1 MKEKKAVDIILPVEM
16 AQRELAS
23 KIKLALEL
31 AALGHTVAI
40 GEKHMAIN
48 YAIATKSS
56 VFYSIWGA
64 HEKFISVY
72 RKMKSRGISII
83 LSDEESF
90 VTLGDEIFTDIRLNK
105 ECLEYADMYMALGN
119 HDANLVSNVNNALKV
134 IVSGNPRVDVLKD
147 RKGDRTASKKRLLF
161 VSPFGF
167 CSHFKYKD
175 KYLDWLIE
183 RSVISR
189 SDHIDLYTRY
199 HDFQTKNYMEFVKL
213 MQRCSALYPSLEI
226 VYRCH
231 PAEDTQSI
239 EKYLQGTSVKVS
251 NERSLSKDL
260 IESSLVIHNFCTV
273 GIEARIMGRDT
284 LAYSPY
290 LMGVSDEHYLYDQT
304 KFASDINTAI
314 KYINI
319 HLAKKDKVTDY
330 RSNNRIYIPAEN
342 GGSAA
347 RIAKYIDRH
356 YTNEKPNFKF
366 IISRDLLKSTLRH
379 YLSRD
384 RDYFAHR
391 GADLNIQSIQNEIDR
406 KKLQHSIKVRKSIY
420 PDIFILKSKQNV

>member
-1 MKEKKAVDIILPVEM
+1 MDIILPVEM
-16 AQRELAS
+16 AQRELDS

-31 AALGHTVAI
+31 TKFGHTVAI

-48 YAIATKSS
+48 YALATKGC

-64 HEKFISVY
+64 HKKFISVY

-90 VTLGDEIFTDIRLNK
+90 VTLGDNIFTEIRLNK
-105 ECLEYADMYMALGN
+105 ECLEYADMYMALGK
-119 HDANLVSNVNNALKV
+119 HDANLVSNVNSALKV
-134 IVSGNPRVDVLKD
+134 VVAGNPRVDILKNH
-147 RKGDRTASKKRLLF
+147 KSDRTASKTRLLF

-175 KYLDWLIE
+175 KYLDWLID
-183 RSVISR
+183 RNVISR
-189 SDHIDLYTRY
+189 TDHIDLYRRY
-199 HDFQTKNYMEFVKL
+199 HNFQTKNYMEFVKL

-231 PAEDTQSI
+231 PAEDSKSI
-239 EKYLQGTSVKVS
+239 EKHLRGTSIKVS
-251 NERSLSKDL
+251 NESCLSKDL
-260 IESSLVIHNFCTV
+260 NESSLVIHNFCTV

-290 LMGVSDEHYLYDQT
+290 LMGVSDEQYIYDQT
-304 KFASDINTAI
+304 KFASDINSAI
-314 KYINI
+314 QYINI
-319 HLAKKDKVTDY
+319 HLENKGNVTEY
-330 RSNNRIYIPAEN
+330 RSNERIYIPTQE

-347 RIAKYIDRH
+347 RIANCIDNY
-356 YTNEKPNFKF
+356 YTNEKPNSKF
-366 IISRDLLKSTLRH
+366 IISPSLVKSTLRR
-379 YLSRD
+379 YIKRD

-391 GADLNIQSIQNEIDR
+391 GAGLNIEAIQNEIDR
-406 KKLQHSIKVRKSIY
+406 KNLQNGVQVRKSIY
-420 PDIFILKSKQNV
+420 PDIFILKSK